1 MLSNLPAIAIPFAAD
16 NPCPNEP
23 VVISTPGILF
33 ISGYVISFYE
43 AINLMTGRLQNKAYK
58 VLTRYALYGEMP
70 PKGTPTR
77 IMQSFVGWKRLID
90 ASSKKYDK
98 AIGDRFAGKTDSK
111 IKR

>member
-1 MLSNLPAIAIPFAAD
+1 M
-16 NPCPNEP
+16 
-23 VVISTPGILF
+23 
-33 ISGYVISFYE
+33 
-43 AINLMTGRLQNKAYK
+43 
-58 VLTRYALYGEMP
+58 RYTVKCP

-77 IMQSFVGWKRLID
+77 IMQSFVGWKRLIN